1 MYMCLRRD
9 VKTVECLDGIMGY
22 AEVPVVLGPVG
33 SGHATVE
40 YGNSPIDS

>member
-1 MYMCLRRD
+1 MCMYSRRD
-9 VKTVECLDGIMGY
+9 VIAVECLDGIAGY
-22 AEVPVVLGPVG
+22 VQVPVVLGSVG